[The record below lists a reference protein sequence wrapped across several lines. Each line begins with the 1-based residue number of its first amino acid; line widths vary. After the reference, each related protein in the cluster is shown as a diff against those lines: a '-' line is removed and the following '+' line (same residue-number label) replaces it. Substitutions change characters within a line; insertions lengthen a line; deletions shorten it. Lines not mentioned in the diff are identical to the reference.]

1 RDNDKALAIVN
12 DLLDKDP
19 SNEQAWLYLGIVNR
33 RLGKLDDAIKCFET
47 ATDLN
52 STLIEAWGLL
62 TITYID
68 MGSVKLAEEVMK
80 KAVEFNPLDEKIQ
93 FYSDNLIRVYE
104 KFGPSDFILIKQ
116 IMIFGNYYIRGLGDL
131 GGIFPFN
138 KFKRRINC

>member
-1 RDNDKALAIVN
+1 MELDEIKNKEIIESINKYLTIRDNDKALAIVN

-19 SNEQAWLYLGIVNR
+19 SNEQGWLYLGIVNR
-33 RLGKLDDAIKCFET
+33 RLDKLKDAIKCFET

-68 MGSVKLAEEVMK
+68 MGNVKSAEEVMK

-93 FYSDNLIRVYE
+93 FYRDNLIRVYE
-104 KFGPSDFILIKQ
+104 KFGPF
-116 IMIFGNYYIRGLGDL
+116 F
-131 GGIFPFN
+131 
-138 KFKRRINC
+138 

>member
-1 RDNDKALAIVN
+1 MISLELDEIKNKEIIESINKSLTLRDNDKALALVN
-12 DLLDKDP
+12 GLLDKDP

-62 TITYID
+62 TVTFID
-68 MGSVKLAEEVMK
+68 MKNVKLAQEAME

-104 KFGPSDFILIKQ
+104 KFGPF
-116 IMIFGNYYIRGLGDL
+116 F
-131 GGIFPFN
+131 
-138 KFKRRINC
+138 